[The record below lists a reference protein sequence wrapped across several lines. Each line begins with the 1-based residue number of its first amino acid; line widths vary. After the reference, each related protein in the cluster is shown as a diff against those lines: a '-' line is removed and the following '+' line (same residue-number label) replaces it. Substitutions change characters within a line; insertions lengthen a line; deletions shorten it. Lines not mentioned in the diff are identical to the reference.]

1 MEDPRPKLQEALK
14 DAMKNKDNVR
24 RDVIRQT
31 QSAIKQVEIDTRK
44 ELTPEEVVSILQ
56 KEVKTRRETIAELK
70 GAGRAEPAAEAEAE
84 VEIVESF
91 LPQMMSREEITAL
104 VQQAIAET
112 GATNAKEMGK
122 VMGKLMPQVKGRADG
137 GLVNQVVRE
146 LLGS

>member
-1 MEDPRPKLQEALK
+1 MEDPKIKLQEALK
-14 DAMKNKDNVR
+14 EAMKSKDNVR
-24 RDVIRQT
+24 RDVIRLT

-44 ELTPEEVVSILQ
+44 ELSPEDVVSILQ
-56 KEVKTRRETIAELK
+56 KEVKSRRETIEELT
-70 GAGRAEPAAEAEAE
+70 GAGRTESAAAAEAELK
-84 VEIVESF
+84 IVESF

-104 VQQAIAET
+104 VKQAIADT

>member
-14 DAMKNKDNVR
+14 DAMKNKDAVR
-24 RDVIRQT
+24 RDVIRLT

-56 KEVKTRRETIAELK
+56 KEVKTRRETIDELK
-70 GAGRAEPAAEAEAE
+70 GAGRMEAAAEAEAE
-84 VEIVESF
+84 LKIVESF
-91 LPQMMSREEITAL
+91 LPVMMSREEITPL
-104 VQQAIAET
+104 VKQAIAET

-137 GLVNQVVRE
+137 GLVNQIVRE